1 MNKKA
6 WCTCKVFLYCP
17 VHWLH
22 FNRGSK
28 RLFSVEYLFSGEA
41 NIASIFLLLAEDYVK
56 FIGRYYL
63 TNSKNAWFLNFRMCL
78 KFFKK
83 SKMAAILNDVTAFRQ
98 RHLPLPRWGKVQPF
112 PLYQGGVF
120 NILLCVP
127 GKKWEVL
134 YSMEYL
140 DTAYRVNKE
149 VVTRPDMLMFF

>member
-6 WCTCKVFLYCP
+6 WCTRKVFLYCP

-41 NIASIFLLLAEDYVK
+41 NIASIFLLLEEDYVK

-83 SKMAAILNDVTAFRQ
+83 IEDGGHSEWRHSLSAAPSTPSPMGQGPTVPLVSSIQHFAVRTMKKNERFSIRLNIWT
-98 RHLPLPRWGKVQPF
+98 PRIESIKRS
-112 PLYQGGVF
+112 
-120 NILLCVP
+120 C
-127 GKKWEVL
+127 
-134 YSMEYL
+134 
-140 DTAYRVNKE
+140 
-149 VVTRPDMLMFF
+149 

>member
-6 WCTCKVFLYCP
+6 WCTCKVFLHCP

-83 SKMAAILNDVTAFRQ
+83 SKMAAILNDVTPFRQ
-98 RHLPLPRWGKVQPF
+98 RHLPPPRWGKVQPF
-112 PLYQGGVF
+112 PLYQGGGVQHF
-120 NILLCVP
+120 AVRTRKKNERFSIRLNIWTPRIESIKRLSPNRIC
-127 GKKWEVL
+127 
-134 YSMEYL
+134 
-140 DTAYRVNKE
+140 
-149 VVTRPDMLMFF
+149 

>member
-28 RLFSVEYLFSGEA
+28 RLFSVEYLFNGEA
-41 NIASIFLLLAEDYVK
+41 NTASIFLLLAEDYVK

-83 SKMAAILNDVTAFRQ
+83 SKVAAILNDVTAFRQ
-98 RHLPLPRWGKVQPF
+98 RHPPPPRWGKVQPF
-112 PLYQGGVF
+112 PLYQGGGVQHF
-120 NILLCVP
+120 AVRTRKKNERFSIRWNIWTPRIESIKRLSPNQIC
-127 GKKWEVL
+127 
-134 YSMEYL
+134 
-140 DTAYRVNKE
+140 
-149 VVTRPDMLMFF
+149 